1 MKKILLYPLLPTL
14 LALSACA
21 ETPEEAFAKAQQEF
35 AEHDYNAARINLAN
49 ALKAK
54 PSDPAMLLLQA
65 RTLLALGDGEG
76 AGAAL
81 EQLSAGKAPTGEL
94 AQLAAEA
101 ALLRKNPDKALELL
115 GSATGSEAE
124 RLRAVAALQKGDLP
138 AAQDHFE
145 KAVQAGGNARSF
157 ADYAR
162 FRLMS
167 GDIAGADELAR
178 RAAAADPGAIDTL
191 LIGAELALRHGDLQ
205 RSLELYSKAAKSYPA
220 SLAALTGKAAVLGEL
235 GRLDEMD
242 AVVAQ
247 AQAAAPDNK
256 AVQFLQAK
264 LALARKDWDKV
275 RSLIQPIESKL
286 EPLDPLRQLYAEA
299 LLRLKQPQLAAAQ
312 LEPIVRAQPG
322 NRGAIMLLGEA
333 KLAGGDAAGAM
344 ETLRPLADQPSA
356 GQSELALMA
365 QAAKA

>member
-1 MKKILLYPLLPTL
+1 MKKILLYPLLPAL

-81 EQLSAGKAPTGEL
+81 EQFSAGKAPTGEL

-115 GSATGSEAE
+115 GAATGSEAE
-124 RLRAVAALQKGDLP
+124 RLRAVAALQKGNLP
-138 AAQDHFE
+138 SAQDHFE
-145 KAVQAGGNARSF
+145 KAVQDGGNARSF

-167 GDIAGADELAR
+167 GDIAGADELAK

-220 SLAALTGKAAVLGEL
+220 SLAALTGKAANTVPAET
-235 GRLDEMD
+235 RCKPSIRTSSTWK
-242 AVVAQ
+242 
-247 AQAAAPDNK
+247 AAAKVSPGTSSSDTQS
-256 AVQFLQAK
+256 AFARRRI
-264 LALARKDWDKV
+264 LAR
-275 RSLIQPIESKL
+275 
-286 EPLDPLRQLYAEA
+286 
-299 LLRLKQPQLAAAQ
+299 LRLSC
-312 LEPIVRAQPG
+312 G
-322 NRGAIMLLGEA
+322 
-333 KLAGGDAAGAM
+333 
-344 ETLRPLADQPSA
+344 
-356 GQSELALMA
+356 LMA
-365 QAAKA
+365 NNSGYESTGSGSVETESTRRADRSQNRETSLYKANSIKPITRERPIRYPASCMRSESGRPRTASST